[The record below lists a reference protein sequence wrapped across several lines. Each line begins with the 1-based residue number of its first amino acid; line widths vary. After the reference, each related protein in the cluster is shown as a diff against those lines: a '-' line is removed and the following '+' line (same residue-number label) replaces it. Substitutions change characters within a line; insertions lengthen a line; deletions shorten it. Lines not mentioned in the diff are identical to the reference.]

1 MTVQCGEKIIHLCM
15 YNAIVAIRE
24 DRIYPDGG
32 LPMGFTIRG
41 IRSTNTLSID
51 IQNKLS
57 YFFNRGQ
64 SIESFLDAMHHYTF
78 FADAKGCDPPAVN
91 KSSVTP

>member
-1 MTVQCGEKIIHLCM
+1 M
-15 YNAIVAIRE
+15 YNANVAIRE

-41 IRSTNTLSID
+41 IRSTNTLSTD

-57 YFFNRGQ
+57 YFLTAANQLRV
-64 SIESFLDAMHHYTF
+64 FLDAMHHYAF
-78 FADAKGCDPPAVN
+78 FADAKGCDPQP
-91 KSSVTP
+91 